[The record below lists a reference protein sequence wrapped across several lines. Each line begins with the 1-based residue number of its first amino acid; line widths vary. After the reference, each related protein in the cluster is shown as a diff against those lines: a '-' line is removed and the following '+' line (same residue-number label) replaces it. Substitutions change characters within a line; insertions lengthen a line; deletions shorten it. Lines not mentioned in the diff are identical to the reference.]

1 MQILSA
7 RMDSELAELQR
18 QFQAAQEAESSVRLS
33 ERNVV
38 ELVNTLQQLELL
50 DSDLL
55 HTVSG
60 KEYITQDHLR
70 TEMEAEIG
78 RLGRVS
84 LIELAD
90 ILGVDLYHVERQAEY
105 IVANNAELML
115 VQGEILSI
123 VYWDSVAEEIN
134 ERLQES
140 SQVSLAELA
149 AQLHVSSELL
159 TSILEPRLGTIVQGK
174 LEGGQLYTPSYV
186 SRIKAMVRGATRGI
200 MVPTNLSSVWSSLHQ
215 LLQEMDGA
223 TGGSTE
229 GIFFQTLLNSLIKEG
244 EVLGSLRSGISWTPA
259 VFALAQRESVE
270 SFFSQNSFIGYDVLN
285 KLAIPQ
291 PKQYLQSK
299 YTEGISLETVF
310 VHPSMVGMLDASAED
325 AIEHGGWLD
334 CLSILPT
341 SIGTQDAAK
350 LLTLCPSVQKAIK
363 STTTT
368 VLADTCVVSN
378 DFMKALFSLLEKDTE
393 NFIREKIA
401 SSQKIQK
408 SQPSNFE
415 SNDAAIEQCQ
425 IAEVDP
431 DEGHFTVINGKG
443 ATEKGAKKK
452 KGKDVSLSKATLV
465 ENVDDNQTS
474 KGGKNKK
481 KQGKTKGGSTL
492 PARGAKSGQHKGSGK
507 VGNDDFDLPSEEW
520 MMERLLKWQPDLE
533 GAGAGEDGNGLARSL
548 VTYLRPMLVD
558 SWKAKRNA
566 IMAAN
571 AEKRRHVLDKLQ
583 QHLDEAYLNFQLFE
597 KALELFEDDPSTSV
611 ILHRHLLRTT
621 ATEITDMILLT
632 LDFHRRLQD
641 GIDEDASK
649 DIEFAP
655 LNSGQRIS
663 LAKSLPG
670 SMSTKAI
677 KMVEALEGKLVESF
691 NTTLK
696 EIAEESGL
704 WLKKLDKKIERTLLH
719 SYRKALAS
727 QIEDERDPVALLP
740 KVVALLYVQ
749 VHNKALQIPGRAI
762 SIAVSGLKDRIPETG
777 YTTLMEYH
785 SATVKLIALLSAGS
799 YSEDDCTADRI
810 LSKRELL
817 ESRMTQLKALPMAL
831 SSGTTV
837 AAGNT

>member
-1 MQILSA
+1 
-7 RMDSELAELQR
+7 MDSELAELQR
-18 QFQAAQEAESSVRLS
+18 QFQAAQEAKSSVRLS
-33 ERNVV
+33 ERNIV

-60 KEYITQDHLR
+60 KEYITQDRLR

-84 LIELAD
+84 LIEVAD

-105 IVANNAELML
+105 IVAKNAELML

-134 ERLQES
+134 ERLQEA
-140 SQVSLAELA
+140 SQISLAELA

-159 TSILEPRLGTIVQGK
+159 TSILEPRIGTIVQGK

-186 SRIKAMVRGATRGI
+186 SRIRAIVRGAARGI
-200 MVPTNLSSVWSSLHQ
+200 MVPTNLSAVWSSLHQ

-229 GIFFQTLLNSLIKEG
+229 GNFFQALLNNLIKEG

-350 LLTLCPSVQKAIK
+350 LLTLCLSVQKAIK
-363 STTTT
+363 STTAT

-378 DFMKALFSLLEKDTE
+378 QFMKVLFSQLERDIE
-393 NFIREKIA
+393 DFIREKIV

-408 SQPSNFE
+408 CQPSNFE
-415 SNDAAIEQCQ
+415 SNNAGNEQRQ
-425 IAEVDP
+425 LAEVDP
-431 DEGHFTVINGKG
+431 DEAHLTVINGKDVS
-443 ATEKGAKKK
+443 EKGAKKK
-452 KGKDVSLSKATLV
+452 KGKEVSLSKVTLA
-465 ENVDDNQTS
+465 ENVDENQAS

-492 PARGAKSGQHKGSGK
+492 PAKSVKYGQHKGSDK
-507 VGNDDFDLPSEEW
+507 VGNDDFDVPSEEW

-533 GAGAGEDGNGLARSL
+533 GAGAGEIDGNGLARSL
-548 VTYLRPMLVD
+548 VMHLRPMLVD

-571 AEKRRHVLDKLQ
+571 AEKRRQVLDKLQ
-583 QHLDEAYLNFQLFE
+583 QLLDEAYLNLQLFE
-597 KALELFEDDPSTSV
+597 KALDLFQDDPSTSV

-621 ATEITDMILLT
+621 ATEITDMILLA

-641 GIDEDASK
+641 GIDGDVSK

-663 LAKSLPG
+663 LAKGLPG

-677 KMVEALEGKLVESF
+677 LMVETLEGKVVESF
-691 NTTLK
+691 NTALK
-696 EIAEESGL
+696 DTAEESGL
-704 WLKKLDKKIERTLLH
+704 WLKKLDKKIERTLIH

-727 QIEDERDPVALLP
+727 QIEEERDPVALLP

-762 SIAVSGLKDRIPETG
+762 AIAISRLKDHIPETG

-785 SATVKLIALLSAGS
+785 SATVKLIALLSTGS

-817 ESRMTQLKALPMAL
+817 ESKMPQLKSLPMAL